1 MDRKYY
7 ESYDD
12 GDLKEADD
20 SHAVD
25 SVHRVGDSGEQQT
38 DKTAEGSVTDE
49 C

>member
-25 SVHRVGDSGEQQT
+25 SVEQQT